1 MAVWLFIAQRLSA
14 LVMAPLVIGHLI
26 VIVLAVQNGLSA
38 EEILS
43 RTRGSVFWGAYYG
56 LFVLMAAIHAGIG
69 LRAILSESL
78 PWRGPSLNLFSL
90 AFAGALLLL
99 GGRAVI
105 AVVA

>member
-26 VIVLAVQNGLSA
+26 VIVLAVQNGLTA

-56 LFVLMAAIHAGIG
+56 LFVLVAAIHAGIG

-90 AFAGALLLL
+90 VFAGALLLL

-105 AVVA
+105 AVAA

>member
-43 RTRGSVFWGAYYG
+43 RPRGSVFWGAYYG
-56 LFVLMAAIHAGIG
+56 LFVLAAAVHAGIG

-78 PWRGPSLNLFSL
+78 RWRGPSLEFFVLV
-90 AFAGALLLL
+90 FAAALLLL

-105 AVVA
+105 AVVT